1 MSRKPR
7 KYTVKVDYPALQ
19 RAIDAHEVYRG
30 NNTSFCIGMG
40 FEKRTS
46 WVSDI
51 KRGRNFPSPEEAA
64 KMCLLLQTTPEEIL
78 LHSGPT
84 EEETQKCLE
93 DIEEVKRLIEVE
105 RGRNIETA
113 PADKSGSQSEEEFM
127 MLFQQLSPEEQAN
140 EIAYLRERIAREAA
154 KGK

>member
-1 MSRKPR
+1 MSRR
-7 KYTVKVDYPALQ
+7 KTVGINLEIVQPKIKSKFRNYTIFCEAMG
-19 RAIDAHEVYRG
+19 RG
-30 NNTSFCIGMG
+30 SY
-40 FEKRTS
+40 
-46 WVSDI
+46 WVPGW
-51 KRGRNFPSPEEAA
+51 KQGKNLPSPEEAA

-78 LHSGPT
+78 LRSGPT

-105 RGRNIETA
+105 RGRNIEKA

>member
-1 MSRKPR
+1 MPKRDC
-7 KYTVKVDYPALQ
+7 V
-19 RAIDAHEVYRG
+19 AIDYKKIIVLIKKKYRSA
-30 NNTSFCIGMG
+30 TVFCEALNEALGI
-40 FEKRTS
+40 ERSTKLVSEWKR
-46 WVSDI
+46 D
-51 KRGRNFPSPEEAA
+51 RNFPPAKEAA
-64 KMCLLLQTTPEEIL
+64 VICLLLQTTPEEIL

-105 RGRNIETA
+105 RGRNIEKA

-127 MLFQQLSPEEQAN
+127 MLFQQLSPEEQVN

>member
-64 KMCLLLQTTPEEIL
+64 KMCLLLKTTPEEIL

-105 RGRNIETA
+105 RGRNAKKEA
-113 PADKSGSQSEEEFM
+113 PAEVGG
-127 MLFQQLSPEEQAN
+127 
-140 EIAYLRERIAREAA
+140 
-154 KGK
+154 GKDALLDFIRKTDDRTTLLAVLDEVNKKLQEMR

>member
-1 MSRKPR
+1 MPKRDC
-7 KYTVKVDYPALQ
+7 V
-19 RAIDAHEVYRG
+19 AIDYKKIIVLIKKKYRSA
-30 NNTSFCIGMG
+30 TVFCEALNEALGI
-40 FEKRTS
+40 ERSTKLVSEWKR
-46 WVSDI
+46 D
-51 KRGRNFPSPEEAA
+51 RNFPPAKEAA
-64 KMCLLLQTTPEEIL
+64 VICLLLQTTPEEIL
-78 LHSGPT
+78 LHSGAT

-105 RGRNIETA
+105 RGRNIEKA

>member
-19 RAIDAHEVYRG
+19 KAIDAHEVYRG

-64 KMCLLLQTTPEEIL
+64 KMCLLLKTTPEEIL
-78 LHSGPT
+78 LHSDEI
-84 EEETQKCLE
+84 EEKTQKCLE
-93 DIEEVKRLIEVE
+93 DIEEVKRLIEEE
-105 RGRNIETA
+105 RGKNAKKET
-113 PADKSGSQSEEEFM
+113 PAEVGG
-127 MLFQQLSPEEQAN
+127 
-140 EIAYLRERIAREAA
+140 
-154 KGK
+154 GKDALLDFIRKTDDRTTLLAVLDEVNKKLQEMQ